1 MVGSKV
7 LIVDDEER
15 MRRLVGDFLK
25 KQGYAV
31 IEAADGREA
40 LDLFMAH
47 QDFDLIILDVMMPE
61 YDGWAVCR
69 EIRKSS
75 QVPIIMLTAR
85 EKNLMNFSALT
96 LVQMNTSPSRS
107 VSKYWLPGYR
117 HC

>member
-61 YDGWAVCR
+61 
-69 EIRKSS
+69 
-75 QVPIIMLTAR
+75 
-85 EKNLMNFSALT
+85 
-96 LVQMNTSPSRS
+96 
-107 VSKYWLPGYR
+107 
-117 HC
+117 